1 MSIKIKNNY
10 KTFKSDFKKD
20 TGLDYGKETVS
31 QYLQYLN
38 FRLNDQQVQMDL
50 HLINQ
55 VDHLPDIIRLRI
67 AEMISSHHTI
77 KELLKK
83 LDNLK

>member
-10 KTFKSDFKKD
+10 ETFKSDFKKD

-38 FRLNDQQVQMDL
+38 FRLNDHQVQIDL

-55 VDHLPDIIRLRI
+55 VDRLPETIRLRI
-67 AEMISSHHTI
+67 AEMISSHDTI
-77 KELLKK
+77 NELLKK
-83 LDNLK
+83 LGNLK